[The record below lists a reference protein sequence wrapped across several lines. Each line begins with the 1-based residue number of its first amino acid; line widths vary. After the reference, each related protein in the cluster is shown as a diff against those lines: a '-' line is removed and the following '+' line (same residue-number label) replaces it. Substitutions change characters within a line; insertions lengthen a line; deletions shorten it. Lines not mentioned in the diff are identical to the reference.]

1 MKVFV
6 IATVARQ
13 ISGEYVFVKV
23 EKGFT
28 QASKADQYK
37 AELKK
42 QYVNLDGTVK
52 PVSLAAEQGT
62 VECICEIGAFEV
74 EIEE

>member
-6 IATVARQ
+6 IATIARQ

-23 EKGFT
+23 EKGFA

-37 AELKK
+37 NELKK
-42 QYVNLDGTVK
+42 QYINLDGTVK
-52 PVSLAAEQGT
+52 PITLTADNGV
-62 VECICEIGAFEV
+62 VDCICEIGAFEV